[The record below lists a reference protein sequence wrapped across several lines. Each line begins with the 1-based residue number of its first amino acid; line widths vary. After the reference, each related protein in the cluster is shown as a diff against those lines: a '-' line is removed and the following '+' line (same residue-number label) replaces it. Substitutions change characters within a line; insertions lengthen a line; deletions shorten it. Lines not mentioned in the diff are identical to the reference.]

1 MPVRLLIQIIGKFSN
16 NFSHHTDKSHF
27 LILLWNEL
35 ILKQLLP
42 KEYSQTCI
50 KRTSTK
56 QSPSIKL
63 SLTEV
68 PEIISLNYSKTD
80 LH

>member
-1 MPVRLLIQIIGKFSN
+1 M
-16 NFSHHTDKSHF
+16 
-27 LILLWNEL
+27 
-35 ILKQLLP
+35 LKQLLP